1 MKAVIL
7 AAGKGVRM
15 APLTD
20 EIPKPLVL
28 VRGKPFIEHIID
40 SFPKIVNE
48 FIIVIGYK
56 GEQIK
61 NHLKKKYLNHSIT
74 YVEQE
79 KPLGTADA
87 LLKTKHLFKNNN
99 KERFFVVY
107 GDAFTTKEEIKLC
120 LKNEYSWVCHSF
132 TYSLPTGVVK
142 LDKSGK
148 IIKVSEKRGGSKPPF
163 ISAGSVMLV
172 DDSIF
177 KYKPWLHNK
186 GEYYLTSML
195 GQFLKDNDV
204 YAVLGIPD
212 VSLSTAEDVAKF
224 NIL

>member
-15 APLTD
+15 APLTN

-40 SFPKIVNE
+40 ALHEVVNE
-48 FIIVIGYK
+48 FIIVIGHK

-61 NHLKKKYLNHSIT
+61 NHLKKKYPHYSIT

-87 LLKTKHLFKNNN
+87 FLKTKHLFSNN
-99 KERFFVVY
+99 KERFFIIY
-107 GDAFTTKEEIKLC
+107 GDAFTTQKEINLC
-120 LKNEYSWVCHSF
+120 LKHSHSWVCHSF
-132 TYSLPTGVVK
+132 NYSIPTGVVK
-142 LDKSGK
+142 IDKKGK
-148 IIKVSEKRGGSKPPF
+148 IIKVAEKRGGSKPPF

-172 DDSIF
+172 NDSIF
-177 KYKPWLHNK
+177 KYKPWLHKK

-204 YAVLGIPD
+204 YSILGIPN
-212 VSLSTAEDVAKF
+212 VSLSTAEDIVKF
-224 NIL
+224 NAL